1 MGNFGI
7 ATLLP
12 PGIVLFI
19 AIKYKRPIE
28 ALFFGA
34 ISAYLVIGISTQT
47 NAITLATD
55 SFFKVAT
62 DYDNVWL
69 IMVCGLFG
77 SLIALLNVSK
87 GTIAI
92 ARAISRICKTTK
104 SVLLAA
110 WGLGIAIF
118 IDDYMNIMTI
128 SSCMKKLCD
137 KLKIPR
143 TMLAY
148 VINSTGAPTCVLV
161 PFSTWAVFFAASFY
175 EQSAIKNLGYGTA
188 METYMHAIPF
198 MFYALFA
205 LLLVPLVICGFIPI
219 MGKMKSEYIA
229 SDYVMKQK
237 EREVDL
243 TSGKVIDFILPI
255 GAMIGVTIAIGNLFI
270 ALIVALL
277 VCVFLYLPRKV
288 ISIDKFC
295 DLWIKGFGDLV
306 PTLAIM
312 LFAFYMKQA
321 CADINLPVFI
331 LSYASKYVSTKSF
344 PALAFLLV
352 SALAFI
358 TGDNWGVPAIC
369 VPIIIPLGAACHANM
384 LLVMGAVVSGGVFCS
399 HACFYSD
406 ATVLTA
412 TCCEIDNMSHSVTQ
426 LPYALLSFSLSF
438 VMYILVGFIL

>member
-1 MGNFGI
+1 
-7 ATLLP
+7 
-12 PGIVLFI
+12 
-19 AIKYKRPIE
+19 
-28 ALFFGA
+28 
-34 ISAYLVIGISTQT
+34 
-47 NAITLATD
+47 
-55 SFFKVAT
+55 
-62 DYDNVWL
+62 
-69 IMVCGLFG
+69 
-77 SLIALLNVSK
+77 
-87 GTIAI
+87 
-92 ARAISRICKTTK
+92 
-104 SVLLAA
+104 
-110 WGLGIAIF
+110 
-118 IDDYMNIMTI
+118 
-128 SSCMKKLCD
+128 
-137 KLKIPR
+137 
-143 TMLAY
+143 MLAY

-352 SALAFI
+352 SALVFI

-426 LPYALLSFSLSF
+426 LPYALLSFALSF

>member
-331 LSYASKYVSTKSF
+331 LSYVSTKSF

-426 LPYALLSFSLSF
+426 LPYALLSFALSF